1 MAGLNIGSPA
11 PDFTLAGT
19 GGTQVHLAAF
29 QGKKQVI
36 LAFYPKDM
44 SSG

>member
-1 MAGLNIGSPA
+1 MMGLSPGSPA

-19 GGTQVHLAAF
+19 GGARVHLADF
-29 QGKKQVI
+29 RGKKQVI